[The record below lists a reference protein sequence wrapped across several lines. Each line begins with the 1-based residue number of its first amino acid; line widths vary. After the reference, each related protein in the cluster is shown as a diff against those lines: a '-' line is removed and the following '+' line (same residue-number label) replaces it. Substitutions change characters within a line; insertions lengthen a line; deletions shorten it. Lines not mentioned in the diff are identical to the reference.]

1 MLLPF
6 SIRVAEWPPVCE
18 RADHLVNCT
27 CLSWALVGFCV
38 CPSFPF
44 GIEGG
49 MWDVILLIPD
59 HCLSIYLMSV
69 FLRLHRFSKGYTS
82 LNDYFQEWT

>member
-6 SIRVAEWPPVCE
+6 SIRVPEWPPVWE
-18 RADHLVNCT
+18 RAVHSVNYM
-27 CLSWALVGFCV
+27 CLSWALVECCV

-49 MWDVILLIPD
+49 MWDVTELIPD
-59 HCLSIYLMSV
+59 HCLSIY
-69 FLRLHRFSKGYTS
+69 FRYSKYWDT
-82 LNDYFQEWT
+82 